1 MLYVSVPHLL
11 IMYSGFSQIPL
22 MGLGYEM
29 NIFLK
34 VDEIF
39 DILIGTFC
47 IYADDFTAFYLGVGK
62 I

>member
-1 MLYVSVPHLL
+1 
-11 IMYSGFSQIPL
+11 

-34 VDEIF
+34 VDDIF

-47 IYADDFTAFYLGVGK
+47 IYADDFTAFYLGVEK